1 MGRLTYFTHEVPW
14 DEFCCGCAPHQFNS
28 IWILTFTQFTSSLPA
43 LLAAITRET
52 VGLTGG
58 NVVILLH
65 SDLQNCSESVRSHW
79 HQVWASSV
87 PNRVIIVFSL
97 AITAFTS
104 LSLNDLR
111 VIVWLLSLTALLE
124 NTFLS
129 HSSAEDWIRFCS
141 RISSYYN
148 AIIVVIMTPVEMV
161 PFRHPFN
168 INSTLIVWKF
178 NVVPSDQCLSLPQVP
193 QAWFSP
199 KEI

>member
-1 MGRLTYFTHEVPW
+1 MR
-14 DEFCCGCAPHQFNS
+14 
-28 IWILTFTQFTSSLPA
+28 
-43 LLAAITRET
+43 R
-52 VGLTGG
+52 
-58 NVVILLH
+58 ILLRMCTTSIQLNMNFNIH
-65 SDLQNCSESVRSHW
+65 PIYIITSCTFGSDYTWNSRADRRERCHFTAFWFAKLLRIC
-79 HQVWASSV
+79 QVSLASGVSIFSSKH
-87 PNRVIIVFSL
+87 RVTIVFSL

-104 LSLNDLR
+104 LSLHDLR